1 MKTDASLAGAR
12 PFPPRSVK
20 DGPAVLL
27 HHPLHAL
34 GLARYAADGWRHVL
48 RRQMADLPCGVAKS
62 VRLGAPC

>member
-1 MKTDASLAGAR
+1 MKTDANLAGAR

-27 HHPLHAL
+27 HHPLPAL
-34 GLARYAADGWRHVL
+34 GPARCAADGWRHVL
-48 RRQMADLPCGVAKS
+48 RRQMADLPCGVAKP